1 MIKLLVDLRIE
12 CFAVILALYIWIKT
26 CKIRNSSENLKG
38 FFRYITAINLFTVIN
53 LLCEMGE
60 MGCFFTTRASG
71 MVLNILYM
79 LCVCGAS
86 LMWFRYE
93 ECVVGSAWLKSDLGK
108 ALLYIPF
115 AVFTVLCFMSIRT
128 GWVFSVDEYGHY
140 TRGKYWMLQF
150 LFGYSYMFLAAVKT
164 FCGALFHP
172 RSDKS
177 YRALCLNSLIIL
189 IGCILQV
196 MYVSSFIVISAVLGM
211 IVSYIELCTPEE
223 RELETQ
229 RATKALLDETRR
241 QKEQLQVALDRYKQA
256 DKDRRTDFLT
266 GLRNRQDMFELLHDA
281 LSDEKRTIAAMYMI
295 DIDNFKSLNDCHG
308 HRYGDACL
316 QQIGTALKAYGAE
329 NDVAFFRYGGEE
341 VLGVSFQGG
350 RAPDMV
356 AAELVQLV
364 RDLQLERKDVPCGI
378 VTISLGYTVNNS
390 RYEKMID
397 RADIAM
403 YRAKKNGKDQFVCY
417 EIKK

>member
-1 MIKLLVDLRIE
+1 
-12 CFAVILALYIWIKT
+12 
-26 CKIRNSSENLKG
+26 
-38 FFRYITAINLFTVIN
+38 
-53 LLCEMGE
+53 
-60 MGCFFTTRASG
+60 
-71 MVLNILYM
+71 
-79 LCVCGAS
+79 
-86 LMWFRYE
+86 
-93 ECVVGSAWLKSDLGK
+93 
-108 ALLYIPF
+108 
-115 AVFTVLCFMSIRT
+115 
-128 GWVFSVDEYGHY
+128 
-140 TRGKYWMLQF
+140 
-150 LFGYSYMFLAAVKT
+150 
-164 FCGALFHP
+164 
-172 RSDKS
+172 
-177 YRALCLNSLIIL
+177 
-189 IGCILQV
+189 
-196 MYVSSFIVISAVLGM
+196 
-211 IVSYIELCTPEE
+211 
-223 RELETQ
+223 
-229 RATKALLDETRR
+229 
-241 QKEQLQVALDRYKQA
+241 
-256 DKDRRTDFLT
+256 
-266 GLRNRQDMFELLHDA
+266 MFELLHDA
-281 LSDEKRTIAAMYMI
+281 LSDEKRTVSAMYMI